1 MSLVT
6 PNRYAHRASR
16 RIWPTLSRL
25 DESMIRLTPRV
36 LPFHS
41 RHAVRRTTAL
51 LVRLQIR
58 WALRRLARRPFAVV
72 ACHLDDVLGRWSFE
86 VLDVLYGTDDYV
98 AGAALM
104 RIGRGRIEREE
115 QVQLRHA
122 DVAVVISKQL
132 ADRWVSLGFDRP
144 IAIVP
149 NGVDT
154 AAYRG
159 LHAVAPATGIDL
171 ARPIAGLVGQ
181 LSNRIDIRLLESV
194 VAADC
199 SLLIVGPHD
208 PSWEPRR
215 FQQLISH
222 PRVKWVGPVPFA
234 ELPPFLK
241 SIDVGLTPY
250 ADTEF
255 NRASFPLKTLE
266 YLAAGKPVVS
276 TDLPAVRWLDTE
288 LVTVAD
294 ASTFGSAAR
303 AAALA
308 SVSDELVRR
317 RVAFAE
323 QHSWEKRADSFAKAI
338 GIA

>member
-1 MSLVT
+1 
-6 PNRYAHRASR
+6 
-16 RIWPTLSRL
+16 
-25 DESMIRLTPRV
+25 MIRLTPRV
-36 LPFHS
+36 LPFHT
-41 RHAVRRTTAL
+41 RGAVRRTTAV

-58 WALRRLARRPFAVV
+58 WALRRLARRPFAIV
-72 ACHLDDVLGRWSFE
+72 ACHLDDVLGRWPSD
-86 VLDVLYGTDDYV
+86 VLNVLYGTDDYV
-98 AGAALM
+98 AGAELM
-104 RIGRGRIEREE
+104 RLERGRIEREE
-115 QVQLRHA
+115 RSQLRHA

-132 ADRWVSLGFDRP
+132 ADRWTSLGFDRP
-144 IAIVP
+144 IVIIP

-159 LHAVAPATGIDL
+159 LHAVAPAAGIDL
-171 ARPIAGLVGQ
+171 VRPVAGLVGQ

-215 FQQLISH
+215 FEQLISH

-234 ELPPFLK
+234 QLPPFLK

-250 ADTEF
+250 VDTEF

-276 TDLPAVRWLDTE
+276 TDLPAVRWLDTD

-294 ASTFGSAAR
+294 PSTFGGAAR

-308 SVSDELVRR
+308 SVSNDLVCR

-323 QHSWEKRADSFAKAI
+323 QHSWENCADSFAKAI